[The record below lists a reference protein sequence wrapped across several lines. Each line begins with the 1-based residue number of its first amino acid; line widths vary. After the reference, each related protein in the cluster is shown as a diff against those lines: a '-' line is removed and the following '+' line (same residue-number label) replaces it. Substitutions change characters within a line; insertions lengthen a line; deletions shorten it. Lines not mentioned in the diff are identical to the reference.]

1 MSIIK
6 MLLKLRNMDR
16 KNKNLHFKIR
26 MNNSKITLR
35 IKMTKQWKKSLI
47 KMQTK
52 IFCSVNQQSKTKI
65 MKKYF
70 LMKVVKMTI

>member
-1 MSIIK
+1 

-26 MNNSKITLR
+26 MNNSKIHFQ
-35 IKMTKQWKKSLI
+35 IKKTNQIKKSLI

-52 IFCSVNQQSKTKI
+52 IFCSVIQQSKAKI
-65 MKKYF
+65 LKKYL
-70 LMKVVKMTI
+70 LMKVVKMSI

>member
-1 MSIIK
+1 MTIIG

-26 MNNSKITLR
+26 MNNSKIHLQ
-35 IKMTKQWKKSLI
+35 IKTTKQWKKSLI

-52 IFCSVNQQSKTKI
+52 IFCSVIQQSKAKI
-65 MKKYF
+65 MKKYPQ
-70 LMKVVKMTI
+70 MKMVKMSI